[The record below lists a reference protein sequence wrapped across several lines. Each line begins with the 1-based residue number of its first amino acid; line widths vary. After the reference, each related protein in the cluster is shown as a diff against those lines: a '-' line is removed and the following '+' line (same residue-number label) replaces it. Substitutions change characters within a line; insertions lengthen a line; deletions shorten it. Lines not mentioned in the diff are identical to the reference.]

1 MQRAALA
8 RGYDLSN
15 LRARQLTLTDFSRF
29 DLILAMD
36 RENLATARALCP
48 PNAKAKLRLFLDTPP
63 AGDMK
68 TDTQEVPDP
77 YFTRDFEGC
86 LTLIERGAEA
96 LLAALPR

>member
-1 MQRAALA
+1 
-8 RGYDLSN
+8 
-15 LRARQLTLTDFSRF
+15 
-29 DLILAMD
+29 
-36 RENLATARALCP
+36 
-48 PNAKAKLRLFLDTPP
+48 
-63 AGDMK
+63 MK